1 MNSIFYHW
9 LMPSVLRFTATR
21 RHTMDDLAFGS
32 GALSDRC
39 RRQQLRDLVPGFDED
54 PDDPSWPD
62 LPPEPIVPT
71 PTDVPVPDEFD
82 APFPEP
88 MSTPPNP
95 ATYHRHN
102 GSDGHLTP
110 NRATFPDARAA
121 DGLIVPPRRPSRRAR
136 SA

>member
-1 MNSIFYHW
+1 MNSIFYRW
-9 LMPSVLRFTATR
+9 LMPGVLRFTATR

-71 PTDVPVPDEFD
+71 PTDVPVPEEFD

-88 MSTPPNP
+88 I
-95 ATYHRHN
+95 
-102 GSDGHLTP
+102 D
-110 NRATFPDARAA
+110 
-121 DGLIVPPRRPSRRAR
+121 VPPPKPRDVPPPQRKRRASHPKPR
-136 SA
+136 NIP